1 MKNIQIDALFGQ
13 LEDGYPDEEAYF
25 KCHSENQLMLLE
37 IQSKW
42 LKTASESFVATKIEP
57 NPSTVQ
63 GPSMV
68 VTTEG

>member
-37 IQSKW
+37 IQSK
-42 LKTASESFVATKIEP
+42 
-57 NPSTVQ
+57 
-63 GPSMV
+63 
-68 VTTEG
+68 